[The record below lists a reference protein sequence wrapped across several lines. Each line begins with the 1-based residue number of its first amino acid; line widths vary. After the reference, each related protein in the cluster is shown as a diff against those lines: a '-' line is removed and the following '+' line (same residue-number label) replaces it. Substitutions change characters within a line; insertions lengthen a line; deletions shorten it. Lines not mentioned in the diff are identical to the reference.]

1 MRWRLTVNPDD
12 PSVRSQGENHLAAEK
27 LQNRMEQLQ
36 QRLHV
41 AKIAYLNGTELD
53 GKVPEYEDLSAIAKE
68 LISANYELQKKL
80 YGKVKLKLSVA
91 KLLRASSR

>member
-1 MRWRLTVNPDD
+1 MPANKLDT
-12 PSVRSQGENHLAAEK
+12 HLQSEIDSAAEQ
-27 LQNRMEQLQ
+27 LRGRMEQLQ
-36 QRLHV
+36 SRLHT

-53 GKVPEYEDLSAIAKE
+53 GKVPEYTDLSSIAKE
-68 LISANYELQKKL
+68 LIRANYQLQKTL